1 MQIALSAIDMALWDT
16 LARAAGVPLCRLLG
30 AEPRP
35 LPIYASLRGWGAAML
50 AEEAGQAVATLG
62 AGVVKF
68 KLGQPRLEDDL
79 DTVRAVR
86 AAVGDGVGIL
96 VDYNQGL
103 TRPEAERRGLAL
115 QDLDVRWLEEP
126 LPVDDEPGLAA
137 LRAALRLPIQGG
149 ENSWGPKGMARAL
162 EAGAVDLCMPDAMK
176 IGGVT
181 GWQQAA
187 ALAAA
192 KRIPMSSHIFIEAS
206 AQLLPATPTAHL
218 LEHLD
223 VAGPLLQAPLQVKG
237 RHGPGA
243 GPARPRPGMGQGG
256 TGPLGGGCLP
266 AGPGVV
272 PPHGETTLAY
282 VSGASSTPDRGHFG
296 GQCPTRGGPAS
307 PPRRRAPGRQPPGS
321 RAQRVHL
328 RRQPDAEP
336 LNSSMGRVVPAGPE
350 TKLATT
356 TSSSERVKASSQPA
370 ISAGAISGR

>member
-1 MQIALSAIDMALWDT
+1 MRLTIQEVAVRAVDAPLDPPLRNSLNVIPRAPLVIAEVRTHQGVTGHAYVFPYTPVALGATAALVRNIGAGLVGREVAPATLWAELHNAYRILGTEGLVQIALSCLDMALWDA
-16 LARAAGVPLCRLLG
+16 LARAAGQPLCRLLG
-30 AEPRP
+30 AAPRP

-50 AEEAGQAVATLG
+50 AEEAGRAVATLG

-68 KLGQPRLEDDL
+68 KVGQPRLEDDL

-86 AAVGDGVGIL
+86 AAVGDDVEIL

-126 LPVDDEPGLAA
+126 LPVDDDAGLAA
-137 LRAALRLPIQGG
+137 LRGQLRVPVQGG
-149 ENSWGPKGMARAL
+149 ENWWGPKGMARAL

-223 VAGPLLQAPLQVKG
+223 VAGPLLRTPLVVKDG
-237 RHGPGA
+237 MAEVPE
-243 GPARPRPGMGQGG
+243 RPG
-256 TGPLGGGCLP
+256 LGLDWDM
-266 AGPGVV
+266 AA
-272 PPHGETTLAY
+272 LARW
-282 VSGASSTPDRGHFG
+282 A
-296 GQCPTRGGPAS
+296 A
-307 PPRRRAPGRQPPGS
+307 
-321 RAQRVHL
+321 
-328 RRQPDAEP
+328 DA
-336 LNSSMGRVVPAGPE
+336 
-350 TKLATT
+350 
-356 TSSSERVKASSQPA
+356 
-370 ISAGAISGR
+370 

>member
-16 LARAAGVPLCRLLG
+16 LARAAGAALPAAGGG
-30 AEPRP
+30 AEP

-50 AEEAGQAVATLG
+50 AEEAGRAVATLG

-68 KLGQPRLEDDL
+68 KLGQARLEDDL

-86 AAVGDGVGIL
+86 GAVGEAVDIL

-103 TRPEAERRGLAL
+103 TRPEAERRGRAL

-126 LPVDDEPGLAA
+126 LPVDDDQGLAA
-137 LRAALRLPIQGG
+137 LRAALHLPVQGG
-149 ENSWGPKGMARAL
+149 ENWWGPKGMARAL

-187 ALAAA
+187 AMAAA

-223 VAGPLLQAPLQVKG
+223 IAGPLLRMPLEVKDG
-237 RHGPGA
+237 MALVPD
-243 GPARPRPGMGQGG
+243 RPG
-256 TGPLGGGCLP
+256 LGLEWD
-266 AGPGVV
+266 AAA
-272 PPHGETTLAY
+272 LARW
-282 VSGASSTPDRGHFG
+282 A
-296 GQCPTRGGPAS
+296 A
-307 PPRRRAPGRQPPGS
+307 
-321 RAQRVHL
+321 
-328 RRQPDAEP
+328 DA
-336 LNSSMGRVVPAGPE
+336 
-350 TKLATT
+350 
-356 TSSSERVKASSQPA
+356 
-370 ISAGAISGR
+370 

>member
-1 MQIALSAIDMALWDT
+1 MAHPALTIRGIGVRAVDAPLEPPLRNSLNVIPRAPLVIAEVTTDQGVTGSAYVFPYTPAALGPTAALVRNIGATLAGRALAPATLWAELHDGLRILGTEGLVQIALSAIDMALWDT
-16 LARAAGVPLCRLLG
+16 LARAAGLPLCRLLG

-62 AGVVKF
+62 ARTVKF
-68 KLGQPRLEDDL
+68 KLGQPGMEDDL

-86 AAVGDGVGIL
+86 AAVGDGVAIL

-126 LPVDDEPGLAA
+126 LPVDDDRGLAA

-149 ENSWGPKGMARAL
+149 ENWWGPKGMARAL

-192 KRIPMSSHIFIEAS
+192 ARIPMSSHIFIETS

-223 VAGPLLQAPLQVKG
+223 VAGPLLRSRMVVQDGLLQV
-237 RHGPGA
+237 PE
-243 GPARPRPGMGQGG
+243 RPG
-256 TGPLGGGCLP
+256 LGLEWD
-266 AGPGVV
+266 A
-272 PPHGETTLAY
+272 
-282 VSGASSTPDRGHFG
+282 ASL
-296 GQCPTRGGPAS
+296 TRWA
-307 PPRRRAPGRQPPGS
+307 AD
-321 RAQRVHL
+321 V
-328 RRQPDAEP
+328 
-336 LNSSMGRVVPAGPE
+336 
-350 TKLATT
+350 
-356 TSSSERVKASSQPA
+356 
-370 ISAGAISGR
+370 